1 MTARNKCS
9 TQNRDFVRFFFTE
22 SLNIYAAKR
31 TKKKKTKHLNS
42 KICQT
47 IYFTNVDVS
56 VVGWILMSK
65 LKILW
70 QLWSFTLLM
79 LVVWWVRWDLRKRS
93 RSNEGKIDF
102 SQVKWLFSLNHMFQ
116 NQIELHC
123 TLGREKYC
131 INYTLPMVKNW
142 RASQVIFFFIFLSY
156 KSTNSDKCQSKRLSH
171 CRSFRIR
178 IDRIHLHFFEY
189 QYLLL
194 SNSSRFDMAY
204 KNGHIHSNRRT
215 CFWSRKLCELMGSW
229 WICELSRIKTKLGGY
244 DGKRGE
250 FLWNRRWQKI
260 VMNNLQ
266 WQ

>member
-1 MTARNKCS
+1 MWTTTTNAHTLYDDHRYTSWWHLAQAARMLIILNKNKQ
-9 TQNRDFVRFFFTE
+9 TEQFAWRHAINVQLKIEILFGFFFTE

-79 LVVWWVRWDLRKRS
+79 LVVWRVCWDLRKRS

-123 TLGREKYC
+123 ILFAFFGPKKILYKLHTSDGEELTCKSGDFFVIQIHKFGQMSIKTPFTL
-131 INYTLPMVKNW
+131 
-142 RASQVIFFFIFLSY
+142 SFFS
-156 KSTNSDKCQSKRLSH
+156 
-171 CRSFRIR
+171 
-178 IDRIHLHFFEY
+178 
-189 QYLLL
+189 
-194 SNSSRFDMAY
+194 
-204 KNGHIHSNRRT
+204 HSNRQNSFAL
-215 CFWSRKLCELMGSW
+215 FWIPIFASFE
-229 WICELSRIKTKLGGY
+229 
-244 DGKRGE
+244 
-250 FLWNRRWQKI
+250 
-260 VMNNLQ
+260 
-266 WQ
+266 